1 MMPQRKESRRVLW
14 RLVTTQG
21 VIRHT
26 PEPRRF
32 KVTIRRNFPE
42 ADERTQ
48 QCMVQPRLFKNNNFY
63 RMIEVASQTWSLMLS
78 PLKILP
84 IYTHTTLH
92 IICDFYI

>member
-32 KVTIRRNFPE
+32 KITIRRNSLK
-42 ADERTQ
+42 Q
-48 QCMVQPRLFKNNNFY
+48 VKGHSSVWFKLVF
-63 RMIEVASQTWSLMLS
+63 
-78 PLKILP
+78 LKIT
-84 IYTHTTLH
+84 I
-92 IICDFYI
+92 FNGR